1 MAFYRPNKKKNS
13 SSKNK
18 SAQIKKQKA
27 SNNQKNFNNPKPEN
41 KITIEQTTKSENV
54 FIRTFKIIGKIIF
67 YLLPY
72 IIILSLLYFVL
83 TKAAPEAAGAINKGG
98 SYLWEII
105 KNGAN
110 NTKNVTK
117 YIIYQGYDKTKNFL
131 TNMLNFPNT
140 LAKIGASILGIVLII
155 GICMVVSFIP
165 VVGPWLSAGIAVLSL
180 MGLCLNIFPNSNNDD
195 DTKKTNP
202 DVVVVDNKN
211 PNKQAPEQKTN
222 QQTPEQQT
230 NKQTPEHQEARKEK
244 VKNQR

>member
-1 MAFYRPNKKKNS
+1 MAFYKPTNKKKNN

-18 SAQIKKQKA
+18 NSQIKKQKA
-27 SNNQKNFNNPKPEN
+27 LNNPKPEN

-54 FIRTFKIIGKIIF
+54 FIRTFKIIGKTIL

-72 IIILSLLYFVL
+72 IIVLSLLYFVL

-98 SYLWEII
+98 GYLWEII

-117 YIIYQGYDKTKNFL
+117 YIIYRGYDKTKNFL
-131 TNMLNFPNT
+131 TDMLNFPGQV
-140 LAKIGASILGIVLII
+140 AKIFALVLGIAFII
-155 GICMVVSFIP
+155 TVCIAVFWIP
-165 VVGPWLSAGIAVLSL
+165 VVGPWLSVGIAGLSL
-180 MGLCLNIFPNSNNDD
+180 IGLFFNIFPNSNNDD

-211 PNKQAPEQKTN
+211 PNKQSPEQKTN
-222 QQTPEQQT
+222 QQTPEQQEVR
-230 NKQTPEHQEARKEK
+230 KDKEK
-244 VKNQR
+244 NRQ